1 MTNYDE
7 LLPYLIMTDLFWI
20 PLPVYSKARPA
31 YSDVD
36 LNVYFAFHVIF
47 WWVVFQLLFIKYTW
61 YLSRF
66 KWSFQWL
73 FINGD
78 LLSKS
83 LLALYIAAIGPGVGG
98 NLPQHAVC
106 YHKQELHLYRPNCPV
121 HFVCLFVVWVCAS
134 LSLRDQQFF
143 MKCIQML

>member
-1 MTNYDE
+1 MHINYDK
-7 LLPYLIMTDLFWI
+7 LWWI
-20 PLPVYSKARPA
+20 VTILNHDRFILNSSSCVQQSKPA

-36 LNVYFAFHVIF
+36 INVYFAFHVIL

-106 YHKQELHLYRPNCPV
+106 YHKQELYLYRPNCPV
-121 HFVCLFVVWVCAS
+121 HFVCLFV
-134 LSLRDQQFF
+134 FF
-143 MKCIQML
+143 